1 MWELKNPKPVKLI
14 IGILAANEAA
24 LAAAVKAIGKSFGA
38 IDLTSDVWPFTQTDY
53 YKDELGPN
61 ALRQFVSIEK
71 LIDPGK
77 LAKIKHAA
85 NKLEQKLAKKLK
97 VFKTPDVIA
106 SEAKQSQSPDI
117 NRLPRR
123 PDESGLLAMTPLPR
137 PVNLDPG
144 FIEPSKL
151 VLAST
156 KNFSHRIYIG
166 NKMFAEVTLMYE
178 KGSWRHFEFTFP
190 DYRQSNYQDFLSK
203 VRTRLVEQLKP

>member
-1 MWELKNPKPVKLI
+1 MWELHEPKPVKLI
-14 IGILAANEAA
+14 IGILAANETA
-24 LAAAVKAIGKSFGA
+24 LAAAVKAISESFGV
-38 IDLTSDVWPFTQTDY
+38 IDLTSDVWPFTQTNY

-71 LIDPGK
+71 LIDPGR
-77 LAKIKHAA
+77 LAQIKHDTNA
-85 NKLEQKLAKKLK
+85 LEQQLAEKLK
-97 VFKTPDVIA
+97 VFNTADVIA
-106 SEAKQSQSPDI
+106 SEAKQSQSPDA

-151 VLAST
+151 ILAST

-166 NKMFAEVTLMYE
+166 NKMYAEVTLMYE
-178 KGSWRHFEFTFP
+178 KGGWRHFEFTFP
-190 DYRQSNYQDFLSK
+190 DYRQSNYQDFLTK
-203 VRTRLVEQLKP
+203 VRTRLMEQLKT

>member
-1 MWELKNPKPVKLI
+1 MWELHDPKPVKLI
-14 IGILAANEAA
+14 IGILAADETS
-24 LAAAVKAIGKSFGA
+24 LAAAVKAISKSFGV

-61 ALRQFVSIEK
+61 ALRQFVSLEN

-77 LAKIKHAA
+77 LAQIKHDT
-85 NKLEQKLAKKLK
+85 NSLEQQLADSLKL
-97 VFKTPDVIA
+97 
-106 SEAKQSQSPDI
+106 S
-117 NRLPRR
+117 
-123 PDESGLLAMTPLPR
+123 LPR

-151 VLAST
+151 ILAST

-178 KGSWRHFEFTFP
+178 KGNWRHFEYTFP
-190 DYRQSNYQDFLSK
+190 DYRQSCYQDFLSK
-203 VRTRLVEQLKP
+203 VRTRLLEQLKT